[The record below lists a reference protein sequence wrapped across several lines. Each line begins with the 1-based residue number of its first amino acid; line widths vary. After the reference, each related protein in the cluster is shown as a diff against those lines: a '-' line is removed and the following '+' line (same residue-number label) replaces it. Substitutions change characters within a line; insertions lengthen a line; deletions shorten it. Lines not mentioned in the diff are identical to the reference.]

1 MLRLLPYILA
11 LLHLG
16 PGFAFML
23 LAFGCDPVTPAL
35 GSLCNGNQMTTFLQ
49 LTGAAWLV
57 MGLLLALWLRRR
69 AMCSHAGIGC

>member
-1 MLRLLPYILA
+1 MLRLLPYLLA

-35 GSLCNGNQMTTFLQ
+35 GRLCAGDQMSAFLQ

-57 MGLLLALWLRRR
+57 MGLPLAIWLRR
-69 AMCSHAGIGC
+69 